1 MSTFCL
7 DNDGQKQSSID
18 KAATESYTVEF
29 NTYKHNQDPVRGNYM
44 STKRPCADHESVT
57 LDSHRNT
64 RHNGC
69 NCK

>member
-18 KAATESYTVEF
+18 KAATESYTVES
-29 NTYKHNQDPVRGNYM
+29 NTYKHNQDLVRGNDNNN
-44 STKRPCADHESVT
+44 TKRPRADHESVT

-64 RHNGC
+64 RRNIR
-69 NCK
+69 K